1 MNNQFKSVFFKDPAN
16 LVAEA
21 FAELYPNAKYEA
33 ALSPE
38 IYDNNGTAVCSCIT
52 FPDENEPADAVP
64 IVIVNSQLGVEVAAE
79 ALAKELIHVA
89 LGPDSLQ
96 GGEAYDAALKALT
109 DKYNEIG
116 RERFPDDPTVN
127 KGEGG
132 GGNG

>member
-1 MNNQFKSVFFKDPAN
+1 MSNQFKSVYTNDPAN
-16 LVAEA
+16 MVAEA
-21 FAELYPNAKYEA
+21 FAELYPDVKYEA

-52 FPDENEPADAVP
+52 FPNEGDDADAVP
-64 IVIVNSQLGVEVAAE
+64 IIVVNSQLGVEVAAE

-116 RERFPDDPTVN
+116 RERFPDDPYVN

>member
-1 MNNQFKSVFFKDPAN
+1 MSNQFKSVYTNDPAN
-16 LVAEA
+16 MVAEA
-21 FAELYPNAKYEA
+21 FAELFPDAKYEA

-38 IYDNNGTAVCSCIT
+38 LYDDKGTPICSCIT

-96 GGEAYDAALKALT
+96 GGEAYDTALKALT

-127 KGEGG
+127 KDEGG